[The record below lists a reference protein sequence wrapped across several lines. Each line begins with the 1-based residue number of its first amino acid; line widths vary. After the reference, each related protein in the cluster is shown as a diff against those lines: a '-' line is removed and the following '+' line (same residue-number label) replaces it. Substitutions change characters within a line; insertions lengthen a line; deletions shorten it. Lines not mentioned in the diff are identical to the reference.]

1 MFLLQNHAL
10 HQCHGVSSGRRAIT
24 RPVNRRQRSKMAS
37 KRRVSQA
44 WVSWF
49 LGALPW
55 LGIHQHRSTRRRSWC
70 IDQPS
75 RHPAGLPSSC
85 CRTLGSTSNV
95 RPSERWL
102 ALRRGWHQG
111 LRAWTARFADPSR
124 GIGGL
129 LRCIRLNLSLASM
142 CALCRGCEAVKDT
155 GVQTSQ
161 TRTAAARAVRA
172 SPRGMNS

>member
-1 MFLLQNHAL
+1 VFLLERRAPQ
-10 HQCHGVSSGRRAIT
+10 QCHGVSRGRRAIT
-24 RPVNRRQRSKMAS
+24 RPVNRRPRPRMAS

-129 LRCIRLNLSLASM
+129 LRCIRLNLGLASM

-161 TRTAAARAVRA
+161 IRTASARAVRA